1 MEGRSEARQR
11 TLKRCYQCNRLE
23 ELLWAAAYEQVWPLI
38 RRALRRHRAEAAGGL
53 RDQVGPA
60 TTMARRA

>member
-11 TLKRCYQCNRLE
+11 TLKRCYQCNRME
-23 ELLWAAAYEQVWPLI
+23 EQVWAAAYEQVWPLI
-38 RRALRRHRAEAAGGL
+38 RRVVRRPGTKAAGGL